1 MPNIV
6 AEKLTRMNWS
16 YGDGDP
22 QALLELKRRI
32 AATARARRTI
42 PYSELVKGVT
52 FRLPNVAEGAPFQL
66 GELGVWTE
74 LDRSILGSFLGR
86 ISADS
91 YLEGRFLAS
100 AVAVSMSTNEPSEG
114 FRNLVRDIGLMPKG
128 RDAFVLFWSEQLT
141 KAYDWYASHPST

>member
-1 MPNIV
+1 M
-6 AEKLTRMNWS
+6 ALCLTRLFDMPDLVADKLIRMTWS

-22 QALLELKRRI
+22 AALRELNRRI
-32 AATARARRTI
+32 ALTARARRTI

-52 FRLPNVAEGAPFQL
+52 FQLANVAEGAPFQL

-91 YLEGRFLAS
+91 
-100 AVAVSMSTNEPSEG
+100 
-114 FRNLVRDIGLMPKG
+114 
-128 RDAFVLFWSEQLT
+128 
-141 KAYDWYASHPST
+141 